1 MGSPFFGRTQSSP
14 FLKKLETQ
22 ARALGNRVQFTGFIQ
37 NDALPDYY
45 RLADLVCVPTM
56 VQEAAGLVAI
66 EAMACGRPVLAT
78 RSGRHGRNTW
88 PEARPCWW
96 T

>member
-14 FLKKLETQ
+14 FLKKLEAV
-22 ARALGNRVQFTGFIQ
+22 ARTLDNRVRFTGFIR
-37 NDALPDYY
+37 NESLPDYY
-45 RLADLVCVPTM
+45 RLADLVCVPTL

-66 EAMACGRPVLAT
+66 EAMAAAARYWPPAAAAC
-78 RSGRHGRNTW
+78 RNIW
-88 PEARPCWW
+88 MAARQCWW